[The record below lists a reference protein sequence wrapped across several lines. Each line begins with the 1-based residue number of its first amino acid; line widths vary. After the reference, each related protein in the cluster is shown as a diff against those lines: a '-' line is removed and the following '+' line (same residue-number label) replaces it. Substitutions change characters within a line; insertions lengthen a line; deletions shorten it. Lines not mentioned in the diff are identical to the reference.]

1 MYGSKNRDVGYLF
14 YDAAL
19 DPNAQSRLQL
29 ATDLRHALER
39 NELILHYQPRIDLQS
54 GRIEGAEA
62 LIRWQ
67 HPQHG
72 LIPPAQFIPLAERS
86 GLINPITD
94 WVIETAVRQCKAW
107 SDAGHRMRVAVNV
120 SGRVFRDPGLVERIA
135 QMLAAAGAPADCL
148 EIEII
153 ENVLMSDIEHVS
165 RTLDR
170 LGEMGVHIAIDD
182 FGTGYSS
189 LAYLKKLPLRTL
201 KIDKSFVLGM
211 THNDNNAAIVRSI
224 IDLAH
229 NLGYRV
235 VAEGIENPV
244 THRMLTKLGCDGA
257 QGFHFSHPV
266 PAPDFTRLLAAAR
279 A

>member
-1 MYGSKNRDVGYLF
+1 
-14 YDAAL
+14 
-19 DPNAQSRLQL
+19 
-29 ATDLRHALER
+29 
-39 NELILHYQPRIDLQS
+39 
-54 GRIEGAEA
+54 
-62 LIRWQ
+62 
-67 HPQHG
+67 
-72 LIPPAQFIPLAERS
+72 
-86 GLINPITD
+86 
-94 WVIETAVRQCKAW
+94 
-107 SDAGHRMRVAVNV
+107 
-120 SGRVFRDPGLVERIA
+120 
-135 QMLAAAGAPADCL
+135 
-148 EIEII
+148 
-153 ENVLMSDIEHVS
+153 MSDIEHVS

-201 KIDKSFVLGM
+201 KIDKSFVLDM

-244 THRMLTKLGCDGA
+244 THRMLTELGCDGA